1 MFESLNELE
10 KNDNHNFSKIYM
22 ELKKKEKET
31 KSSDYINE
39 KFTYILIGFYSF
51 ILMILLY
58 ILWRITHMKKV
69 EDPFWIIWFLI
80 KKFLIK

>member
-1 MFESLNELE
+1 ME
-10 KNDNHNFSKIYM
+10 KNENYNFSKIYQ

-31 KSSDYINE
+31 KGSDYINE

-51 ILMILLY
+51 ILMVLLY

-69 EDPFWIIWFLI
+69 EDPFWIILFYTSFFLNVI
-80 KKFLIK
+80 FFFN